1 VNGPE
6 IHLAGGV
13 WPVANPGS
21 LPGRGQTPWELA
33 ADCLDRS
40 AAVFASHGVTREQM
54 FEHDGPAAAIVAA
67 CGGGSREAVA
77 LSLWTMARNG
87 QSVLSMASREGAPSP
102 ATMAEA
108 VAGVFAN
115 IGMLRLI
122 LDSMEPKGIA
132 DSAVDGRRSR
142 TQREA
147 AARNAGAAARRDDW
161 RQEARE
167 AWSKDPEARLSPVAK
182 AIAKRHSTGSHEI
195 DPSSVRRAIREV
207 MPETSLSFREGRAGG
222 LSGPTA
228 G

>member
-33 ADCLDRS
+33 AVCLDRS

-87 QSVLSMASREGAPSP
+87 QSVLSMASRGDAPSP

-132 DSAVDGRRSR
+132 ARAVAGGKTAAGSANAIPARQRQAEQDVMDRYGRLALEFAQTERQSEPNVTR
-142 TQREA
+142 AEIIRRLRISWPDMT
-147 AARNAGAAARRDDW
+147 AR
-161 RQEARE
+161 
-167 AWSKDPEARLSPVAK
+167 
-182 AIAKRHSTGSHEI
+182 
-195 DPSSVRRAIREV
+195 
-207 MPETSLSFREGRAGG
+207 TSLPSDRSVSDFLRRKGI
-222 LSGPTA
+222 L
-228 G
+228 